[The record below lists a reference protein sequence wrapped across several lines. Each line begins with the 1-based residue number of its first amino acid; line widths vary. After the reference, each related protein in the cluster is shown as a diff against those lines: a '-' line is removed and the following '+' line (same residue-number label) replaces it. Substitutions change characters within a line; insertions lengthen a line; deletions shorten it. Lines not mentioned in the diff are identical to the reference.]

1 MCLFTSNAN
10 ADQTAKPRVIVMT
23 DGEVD
28 DRCSMVRFLLYTND
42 VDLVAIIQTNSV
54 YQGKGWSSSKWLE
67 KEIEA
72 YGQSHS
78 NLVVHD
84 PSYPSANDLKSKVL
98 IGDEDPSHLAVD
110 IFSNRRIPGTKPVI
124 DPSGWADTPGSEKIV
139 QTLLEDDPRPVYIQA
154 WGGANTAAKAFY
166 KLKKDY
172 PSDYDRALS
181 KAVLYNIWY
190 QDGAGNYIEQYFPEV
205 TMLLSFHFNDSW
217 AYGTQQYTGNFVKDI
232 VHARGALGALY
243 VQNYISEGDS
253 PAFLYSLPT
262 GLRSS
267 ENPTFGGWG
276 GIFYKVDG
284 FKNVYRDYDA
294 GSYIRWIEFANRD
307 FETRLNWCL
316 AGKYKDANHKP
327 VISIKGG
334 FDRIVKSGETVVL
347 EAEISDKDSINA
359 ADLWKNLSQLYEQQ
373 GVDFKTFE
381 LNISRM
387 PKFSS
392 IWWHYK
398 EAGTYPKVVET
409 SDQNQNKISFVAPS
423 VDKPE
428 TIHLIFQV
436 TDKGSP
442 ALTGFARV
450 IITVL
455 PKKQ

>member
-294 GSYIRWIEFANRD
+294 GSYTRWIEFANRD
-307 FETRLNWCL
+307 FETRLNWCV